1 VDAVETLQRV
11 GVRISADELDGM
23 LARALAEM
31 IPHPLPL
38 NPRSQL
44 SKADA
49 EALERGGLSLEPLE
63 DIGPDDPL
71 MRTAALFAGLLAS
84 SLTVTQAAKIL
95 GVSTGRVRQELYGN
109 LLYGI
114 KDVGGW
120 RLPRWQFD
128 DEAAALLPG
137 VRHVLSR
144 LDRGIHPV
152 VAYRWFTSPNIDLTV
167 DDDEEV
173 MLSPRDWLRSGYAPE
188 AVAELA
194 ATLEVAP

>member
-1 VDAVETLQRV
+1 MEAVDTLQRA
-11 GVRISADELDGM
+11 GIRISADELDGM
-23 LARALAEM
+23 LARVLAEM
-31 IPHPLPL
+31 IPRPPLPL

-71 MRTAALFAGLLAS
+71 MRTAALYASLLAS

-120 RLPRWQFD
+120 RLPR
-128 DEAAALLPG
+128 
-137 VRHVLSR
+137 
-144 LDRGIHPV
+144 
-152 VAYRWFTSPNIDLTV
+152 
-167 DDDEEV
+167 
-173 MLSPRDWLRSGYAPE
+173 
-188 AVAELA
+188 
-194 ATLEVAP
+194 

>member
-1 VDAVETLQRV
+1 MGAVDTLQRI
-11 GVRISADELDGM
+11 GVRISADELDAM
-23 LARALAEM
+23 MARVLAEM
-31 IPHPLPL
+31 IPRPLPL
-38 NPRSQL
+38 IPRSQL

-63 DIGPDDPL
+63 EIGSDDPL
-71 MRTAALFAGLLAS
+71 MRTAALYASLLAS
-84 SLTVTQAAKIL
+84 SLTVTQAARVL

-128 DEAAALLPG
+128 DDVATLLPG
-137 VRHVLSR
+137 VRRVLPH
-144 LDRGIHPV
+144 LDRGIPPV
-152 VAYRWFTSPNIDLTV
+152 AVYQWFTSPDVDLTI
-167 DDDEEV
+167 DDNAEM
-173 MLSPRDWLRSGYAPE
+173 MLSPRDWLRSGRSPE

-194 ATLEVAP
+194 RALEVAP